1 MLSAPWH
8 IPRREVRAAS
18 LEGETCDSVAPRPV
32 SSLGRK
38 QPIHSQCETGLLP
51 AFCSVS
57 LFNQSLVRIQEGIR
71 YALLSLPRIFQG
83 LGQRVFST
91 SRRLL
96 HIRYWVFQ
104 CHSYITSTKT
114 AHPHPKTSHAKY
126 CISSFPLFTPKK
138 RQGFLL
144 GYSETCR
151 PTKMHT
157 SQNFS
162 LTSKCKTVRP
172 LV

>member
-1 MLSAPWH
+1 MIAQCSVAHP
-8 IPRREVRAAS
+8 EEGGQSAS

-104 CHSYITSTKT
+104 CHSYITSTKQLILRHPMPST
-114 AHPHPKTSHAKY
+114 A
-126 CISSFPLFTPKK
+126 FPLSHCSPRKKDRASFWDTVKPADQRRCTPA
-138 RQGFLL
+138 RTF
-144 GYSETCR
+144 
-151 PTKMHT
+151 P
-157 SQNFS
+157 
-162 LTSKCKTVRP
+162 
-172 LV
+172 